1 LADGHLVLKICL
13 ISRISPLKFPVLTL
27 FVTDL
32 PVSNASAPAGSGQP
46 GPTAPRLL
54 VCLFLSSQALT
65 DCLKSELHSEQ
76 YRLLCPQ
83 SAAEFFQM
91 VEQNRQHIDCLVLQD
106 CGDGQLAPLVR
117 WLQQATLLP
126 AVLLSDLPNQAQ
138 GDLPTDRQRHPNP
151 GPVQYHAAQVVMA
164 LPGAA
169 RIGLA
174 IDRAISEFLTLPP
187 IPSAAV
193 LGTSPGLTTAD
204 LTSSGLTSPGLPPLD
219 LTTQDFLMQ
228 QRRLAEKLK
237 ERLGYL
243 GVYYKRSPRNFLRNM
258 APDQQAAFLAE
269 LKEGYREII
278 LAYFSEV
285 PSLNQKIDN
294 YIDIAFFADI
304 SVAQVVEIHME
315 LMGEFSKQLKLEGRS
330 EEVLLDYRLTLIDTL
345 AHLCEMYRRSIPQE
359 SPNL

>member
-1 LADGHLVLKICL
+1 MSDPAD
-13 ISRISPLKFPVLTL
+13 
-27 FVTDL
+27 
-32 PVSNASAPAGSGQP
+32 
-46 GPTAPRLL
+46 PRLL
-54 VCLFLSSQALT
+54 VCLFLTSKALT
-65 DCLKSELHSEQ
+65 ASLKSELQGEQ

-83 SAAEFFQM
+83 SPAEFFQT
-91 VEQNRQHIDCLVLQD
+91 VEQNCQQIDCLVLQNSS
-106 CGDGQLAPLVR
+106 DGQLTKLVS

-126 AVLLSDLPNQAQ
+126 AVLLSEPLNEPLNASLSEPDS
-138 GDLPTDRQRHPNP
+138 
-151 GPVQYHAAQVVMA
+151 GPVQYHAAQVAIA
-164 LPGAA
+164 LPGGT

-174 IDRAISEFLTLPP
+174 IDRAISEFLHLPP
-187 IPSAAV
+187 VPSPAV
-193 LGTSPGLTTAD
+193 PA
-204 LTSSGLTSPGLPPLD
+204 

-258 APDQQAAFLAE
+258 APEDQSEFLAE
-269 LKEGYREII
+269 LREGYREII

-359 SPNL
+359 SPGP